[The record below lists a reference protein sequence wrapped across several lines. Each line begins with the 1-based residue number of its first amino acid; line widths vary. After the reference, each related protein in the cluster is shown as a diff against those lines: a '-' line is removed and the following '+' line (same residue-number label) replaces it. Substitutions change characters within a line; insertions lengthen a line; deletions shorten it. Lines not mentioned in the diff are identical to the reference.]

1 MNKFLFIFSI
11 IVFLFKTQTVFSNNL
26 IYDVNNIEVSGRI
39 STDLDKKKLIQS
51 AFQKAFIVFTNKTLL
66 RKDAVNLNKTKITTI
81 EDLVFAYQIV
91 KNEKNNKKES
101 IVTINVKFDQKKISN
116 FLAQN
121 GISYADV
128 SNIFLTLLPVL
139 IKNKEVLMFSENF
152 FYNNWLENQNVEVS
166 SKDILITYNLA
177 LENVE
182 DLQYI
187 NANKKN
193 LELIE
198 TINLTSIKDVRNYAF
213 LLVYFTED
221 QLRAYVKTS
230 IDNKKIDKNFNL
242 KIYPDDEERTYREA
256 IVTIKQEINQIWK
269 GQNLID
275 FNTPAFLDLFLEV
288 EEMNDYLKLSN
299 TFDSIDSIENYSVLE
314 MTNEYLK
321 VRLKYKGKVNRLRNK
336 LIENKINIKIID
348 DIWRAQIN

>member
-1 MNKFLFIFSI
+1 MNKLFFTFCI
-11 IVFLFKTQTVFSNNL
+11 IVFLVKTQTVFSNNL

-187 NANKKN
+187 NSNKKN

-348 DIWRAQIN
+348 DIWRAKIN

>member
-1 MNKFLFIFSI
+1 MNKLFFTFCI
-11 IVFLFKTQTVFSNNL
+11 IVFLVKTQTVFSNNL

-116 FLAQN
+116 FLAKN

-198 TINLTSIKDVRNYAF
+198 IINLTSIKNVRNYAF
-213 LLVYFTED
+213 LLIYFTED

-275 FNTPAFLDLFLEV
+275 FNTPAFLDLFLEI

-348 DIWRAQIN
+348 DIWRAKIN

>member
-1 MNKFLFIFSI
+1 MNKLFFTFCI
-11 IVFLFKTQTVFSNNL
+11 IVFLVKTQTVFSNNL

>member
-1 MNKFLFIFSI
+1 MNKLFFTFCI
-11 IVFLFKTQTVFSNNL
+11 IVFLVKTQTVFSNNL

-91 KNEKNNKKES
+91 KNEKNNKKEN

-275 FNTPAFLDLFLEV
+275 VNTPAFLDLFLEV

-336 LIENKINIKIID
+336 LIENNINIKIID
-348 DIWRAQIN
+348 DIWRAKIN

>member
-1 MNKFLFIFSI
+1 MNKLFFTFCI
-11 IVFLFKTQTVFSNNL
+11 IVFLVKTQTVFSNNL

-116 FLAQN
+116 FLAKN

-314 MTNEYLK
+314 MTNKYLK

-348 DIWRAQIN
+348 DIWRAKIN

>member
-1 MNKFLFIFSI
+1 MNKLFFTFCI
-11 IVFLFKTQTVFSNNL
+11 IVFLVKTQTVFSNNL

-348 DIWRAQIN
+348 DIWRAKIN

>member
-1 MNKFLFIFSI
+1 MNKLFFTFCI
-11 IVFLFKTQTVFSNNL
+11 IVFLVKTQTVFSNNL

-152 FYNNWLENQNVEVS
+152 FYNNWLENQNAEVS

>member
-1 MNKFLFIFSI
+1 MNKLFFTFCI
-11 IVFLFKTQTVFSNNL
+11 IVFLVKTQTVFSNNL

-116 FLAQN
+116 FLAKN

>member
-1 MNKFLFIFSI
+1 MNKLFFTFCI
-11 IVFLFKTQTVFSNNL
+11 IVFLVKTQTVFSNNL

-177 LENVE
+177 LENFE